1 MKKITLAVVQYA
13 LSMFSNFEE
22 YSDKIHRLVS
32 DAKKQEGDLVLFAE
46 YAGAEIT
53 GWLKGETLAQFEQ
66 MQDYL
71 PRYLDLHQQLADQF
85 QIYIQAGTIPV
96 KENNHYKNRAYFF
109 GPNSSVAFQDKLY
122 LTPFELALGQMK
134 ASDTL
139 TLFDTAFGKI
149 GITICYDSEFPH
161 LAHQL
166 AAAGANLILVPS
178 CTETMHG
185 FNRVAISCRA
195 RALENQLYVA
205 QSPLVGSLS
214 SSDLIDANVGRAG
227 IFSPPDLG
235 FTDDGIVKQGNLN
248 ADEMIIETLE
258 WRKIERVRS
267 RGQMRNF
274 SDMQL
279 PHQFTLQTKTV

>member
-1 MKKITLAVVQYA
+1 MKKLTLAVTQYA
-13 LSMFSNFEE
+13 LNTFSSFEE

-32 DAKKQEGDLVLFAE
+32 SAKKQASDLVLFAE

-53 GWLKGETLAQFEQ
+53 GWLKGGTLAQFEQ
-66 MQDYL
+66 LQDYL

-109 GPNSSVAFQDKLY
+109 GPNSKVAFQDKLY
-122 LTPFELALGQMK
+122 LTPFEIALGQMR

-139 TLFDTAFGKI
+139 TVFDTAFGKI
-149 GITICYDSEFPH
+149 GINICYDSEFPH

-185 FNRVAISCRA
+185 FNRVSISCRA

-214 SSDLIDANVGRAG
+214 ASELIDANVGRAG

-279 PHQFTLQTKTV
+279 PQQFTLQTKTV